1 MPFPF
6 LPGLT
11 GPLPR
16 ESVTVVHRGDE
27 YVLDVPALTSN
38 YRCIYGQ
45 GCRGTTPLEG
55 EGPGRHRPADPSVAG
70 CCRTAP
76 GYRFATA
83 EVDPADA
90 ADADSPLR
98 TAPFVAQLRPE
109 EAQHHARIAA
119 GDWYVEERGA
129 DGYWSSRHTTEGGNC
144 VFLNTEMPDGRTGCA
159 LFHLAGRLGVH
170 PSETRPM
177 ICHTAPAAAFV
188 VDDALPD
195 GGQRVL
201 VTLRPPW
208 FGWFAADGY
217 FCTADP
223 AAFSAAAPAFRT
235 MSSQYAMLLGD
246 EVYSALL
253 VTLEEMWAERG
264 ERLRRGWGQPVA
276 LTAPTWAR

>member
-1 MPFPF
+1 M
-6 LPGLT
+6 
-11 GPLPR
+11 
-16 ESVTVVHRGDE
+16 V
-27 YVLDVPALTSN
+27 
-38 YRCIYGQ
+38 
-45 GCRGTTPLEG
+45 
-55 EGPGRHRPADPSVAG
+55 
-70 CCRTAP
+70 
-76 GYRFATA
+76 
-83 EVDPADA
+83 
-90 ADADSPLR
+90 
-98 TAPFVAQLRPE
+98 
-109 EAQHHARIAA
+109 
-119 GDWYVEERGA
+119 
-129 DGYWSSRHTTEGGNC
+129 
-144 VFLNTEMPDGRTGCA
+144 
-159 LFHLAGRLGVH
+159 
-170 PSETRPM
+170 
-177 ICHTAPAAAFV
+177 CHTAPAAAFV